1 MIQTIAKAAL
11 SVGLLI
17 ALSGCSDSG
26 TASSSTAS
34 QPKAPAKAGADKDA
48 HGCIGSAGYQWC
60 AKTNQ
65 CERPWELAKAKHF
78 EKTPEAFDA
87 FCGNK

>member
-1 MIQTIAKAAL
+1 MIQTMAKAAL

-34 QPKAPAKAGADKDA
+34 QTKAPAKAGADKDA

-60 AKTNQ
+60 AKTNT
-65 CERPWELAKAKHF
+65 CERPWELAKEKNF
-78 EKTPEAFDA
+78 EKNAEAFNN
-87 FCGNK
+87 FCQNK